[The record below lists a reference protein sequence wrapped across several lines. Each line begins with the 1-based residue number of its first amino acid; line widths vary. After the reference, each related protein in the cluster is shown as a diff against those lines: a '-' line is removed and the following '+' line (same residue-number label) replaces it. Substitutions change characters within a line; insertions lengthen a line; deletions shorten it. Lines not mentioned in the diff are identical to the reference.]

1 MSKASS
7 GVLKIIIEYK
17 VLNIAVCINKY
28 WGFSLLLLDIMDSNR
43 REYNLVCKQQAI
55 PENIHATFTQ
65 STSSS
70 QALSR
75 WSAPFVPESWLWYGV
90 VAINNLDKT
99 CHNLLRG
106 PPEALKSISIAFI
119 STNSYIVE
127 LSRGNIKRLVG
138 AVLSAA
144 WRGCFECKPVDEFH
158 LVTRY
163 I

>member
-1 MSKASS
+1 
-7 GVLKIIIEYK
+7 
-17 VLNIAVCINKY
+17 
-28 WGFSLLLLDIMDSNR
+28 MDSNR

-65 STSSS
+65 STSSFHVF
-70 QALSR
+70 SR

-106 PPEALKSISIAFI
+106 SPEALKSISIPSN
-119 STNSYIVE
+119 STNWYVVE
-127 LSRGNIKRLVG
+127 LTRRIRKLLMD

-144 WRGCFECKPVDEFH
+144 RRGCFECKPVDEFH

-163 I
+163 IWIKFVMPNLKLPARQTSSWGQQPFLKKSLLVYLNW

>member
-1 MSKASS
+1 MHK
-7 GVLKIIIEYK
+7 K
-17 VLNIAVCINKY
+17 V
-28 WGFSLLLLDIMDSNR
+28 WGFSLFLSYIMDSNR
-43 REYNLVCKQQAI
+43 REYNLVCKQYAI

-70 QALSR
+70 YALSR

-99 CHNLLRG
+99 CHNWLRG
-106 PPEALKSISIAFI
+106 SPEALKPISIPLV
-119 STNSYIVE
+119 STNWYVVE
-127 LSRGNIKRLVG
+127 LTRRIRKLLMN
-138 AVLSAA
+138 AVLGVV

>member
-1 MSKASS
+1 MHKQ
-7 GVLKIIIEYK
+7 VL
-17 VLNIAVCINKY
+17 
-28 WGFSLLLLDIMDSNR
+28 GFSLLLSYIMDSNR

-70 QALSR
+70 HALLR

-106 PPEALKSISIAFI
+106 SPEALKPISIPLI
-119 STNSYIVE
+119 STNWYVVE
-127 LSRGNIKRLVG
+127 LTRRIRKLLLD
-138 AVLSAA
+138 AVLGVV

>member
-1 MSKASS
+1 MHKQ
-7 GVLKIIIEYK
+7 V
-17 VLNIAVCINKY
+17 
-28 WGFSLLLLDIMDSNR
+28 WGFSLLMSYIMDSNR

-70 QALSR
+70 HVLSR

-106 PPEALKSISIAFI
+106 SPEALKPISIPLI
-119 STNSYIVE
+119 SNNWYVVE
-127 LSRGNIKRLVG
+127 LTRRIRKLLMD
-138 AVLSAA
+138 AVLGVV

-163 I
+163 S